1 MRLLTITAFLLV
13 SLSLSL
19 AQTSAPADQPKQAHF
34 RFNADLLDKNIDP
47 CTDFYAYSC
56 GKWRTQNPIPG
67 DQASWGAFDE
77 VQQQGEYI
85 QRSILEKYS
94 ANDPKRSVS
103 EQKIGDYY
111 SSCMDESAI
120 EGAGLNSLTSEFK
133 AIRALK
139 SKQEIVSEIIQL
151 QHEGVN
157 VLFSFGSDQDFKD
170 ATQVIAEA
178 DQGGMGLPDRD
189 YYLKDDP
196 KSVELRTQYVAH
208 MQKMFELLGDPSAT
222 AAAEAKTV
230 MEIETALAKGA
241 LDLTSRRDPNKVYH
255 RLSVQELAALSPSFD
270 WNVYLKG
277 IGTPPTQILNVT
289 EPEFFKHLD
298 GVLTATSLE
307 DWKTYLG
314 WHLVHAN
321 ARLLPAKFVNEN
333 FNFFSKT
340 LYGTKELPPR
350 WKRCVRATSTDLGEA
365 VGQEYV
371 DETFGADGKERTLKM
386 VQALEKSLGDD
397 IDNLSWMGSETKKQ
411 ARIKLAAISNRIGYP
426 DKWRDYSKLEIKRAD
441 ALGNSTRANEF
452 EFQRQLDKIG
462 KPVDKNDW
470 PYPPATVN
478 ASYNPL
484 LNNIT
489 FPAGILQ
496 PPFFD
501 KQADDALNFGA
512 IGAVIGH
519 ELTHGFDD
527 QGSQFD
533 AQGNLRDWWTEQ
545 DKKEF
550 EKRTQCVADEYSG
563 FTVVDN
569 LKLNGKLTLGE
580 NTADNGGMRIAFMA
594 LMSMMAGKDPA
605 PVDGLTAQQRFFL
618 GWANVWCEN
627 DTDEALR
634 AGVEGDPHSPA
645 QARINGVMVNM
656 PEFREAYHCK
666 ADASMVSKNA
676 CRVW

>member
-1 MRLLTITAFLLV
+1 MRLLQITAFLLF
-13 SLSLSL
+13 SLSLTL
-19 AQTSAPADQPKQAHF
+19 AQTSTPVDHPKQSHLQF
-34 RFNADLLDKNIDP
+34 SADMLDKSIDP

-56 GKWRTQNPIPG
+56 GKWRAQNPTPA
-67 DQASWGAFDE
+67 DQSSWGRFDE
-77 VQQQGEYI
+77 LQDQGESI
-85 QRSILEKYS
+85 EHDILEKNS
-94 ANDPKRSVS
+94 ANDSSRSAT

-111 SSCMDESAI
+111 ASCMDESAI
-120 EGAGLNSLTSEFK
+120 ESAGLTPLQGEFK
-133 AIRALK
+133 AIRGLK
-139 SKQEIVSEIIQL
+139 SKQELAQEIIRL
-151 QHEGVN
+151 HREGVT

-196 KSVELRTQYVAH
+196 KSAELRKQYVAH
-208 MQKMFELLGDPSAT
+208 VQKMFELLGDSPAT
-222 AAAEAKTV
+222 AAAEAKAV

-241 LDLTSRRDPNKVYH
+241 LDVTSRRDPNKVYH
-255 RLSVQELAALSPSFD
+255 RMSVQELSALSPGFD
-270 WNVYLKG
+270 WSVYLKG
-277 IGTPPTQILNVT
+277 IGTPPTQVLNVT

-298 GVLTATSLE
+298 GILNTTSLE

-314 WHLVHAN
+314 WHVVHAS
-321 ARLLPAKFVNEN
+321 ARFLPAKLVNET
-333 FNFFSKT
+333 FDFFSKT
-340 LYGTKELPPR
+340 LEGTKELPAR
-350 WKRCVRATSTDLGEA
+350 WKRCVRRTNGDLGEA
-365 VGQEYV
+365 VGQKYV
-371 DETFGADGKERTLKM
+371 EETYGADGKERTLKM
-386 VQALEKSLGDD
+386 VQALEKSLAED
-397 IDNLSWMGSETKKQ
+397 IDNLSWMGPETKEQ
-411 ARIKLAAISNRIGYP
+411 ARMKLAAIANRIGYP
-426 DKWRDYSKLEIKRAD
+426 DKWRDYSHLNIVRGD
-441 ALGNSTRANEF
+441 ALGNSLRANEF

-470 PYPPATVN
+470 PYPPQTVN
-478 ASYNPL
+478 ASYNPQ

-501 KQADDALNFGA
+501 KQADDGMNFGA

-550 EKRTQCVADEYSG
+550 EKRTQCVDDEYSG
-563 FTVVDN
+563 FTAVDD

-580 NTADNGGMRIAFMA
+580 NVADNGGMRIAFMA
-594 LMSMMAGKDPA
+594 LVSTLAGKQPA
-605 PVDGLTAQQRFFL
+605 PIDGLTAQQRFFL

-627 DTDEALR
+627 DTDEYLR
-634 AGVEGDPHSPA
+634 LGVKTDPHSPA
-645 QARINGVMVNM
+645 RARINGVVSNM

-666 ADASMVSKNA
+666 ADAPSVSKNA